1 MREDKPLILVVDDEE
16 SNIIVFNRP
25 LSKAGYTVIGVSS
38 GAAALAAVEQNDI
51 DVILMDW
58 MMPGMNG
65 VEAAAAIKA
74 TAKGRLIPV
83 IMVTAKAEQGDIKA
97 GLDAGADDYIT
108 KPVEMEEA
116 LARIRS
122 ALRQRALEK
131 GLHGANEKLL
141 KLMALKD
148 DFLNIA
154 SHDIRSPLTSILGFA
169 DELQREDAGPL
180 NETQKRYLNIIV
192 RAGKR
197 QLKLV
202 NDLLDLARIETGKD
216 EPHKTPVVMDTLLA
230 ETHEAMIYTAKEKDI
245 ELTYA
250 KGCPERLMADEGKIL
265 RVLSNLISNAIK
277 FTPKGGAVAVSCR
290 AADGE
295 CVVTVADNGVGI
307 PPEEMPKLFGKFAKL
322 SSRPTEG
329 EHGSG
334 LGLSIARHIIEMHG
348 GRIWAES
355 EREKGTAFHFTLPL
369 GGVPSF

>member
-1 MREDKPLILVVDDEE
+1 MTLEDKPLILVVDDEE
-16 SNIIVFNRP
+16 SNIIVFKRP
-25 LSKAGYTVIGVSS
+25 LAKAGYTVIGASG
-38 GAAALAAVEQNDI
+38 GAAALAAAAQNDI

-58 MMPGMNG
+58 MMPGMSG

-83 IMVTAKAEQGDIKA
+83 IMVTAKSGQSDIKA

-108 KPVEMEEA
+108 KPVKMEEA

-131 GLHGANEKLL
+131 GLHEANEQLL
-141 KLMALKD
+141 RLMALKD

-154 SHDIRSPLTSILGFA
+154 SHDIRTPLTAILGFA
-169 DELQREDAGPL
+169 DELQREDTGPL
-180 NETQKRYLNIIV
+180 NDTQKHHLNIIV

-216 EPHKTPVVMDTLLA
+216 EPRKTPVVMDSLLA
-230 ETHEAMIYTAKEKDI
+230 ETCESMLYTAKEKEI
-245 ELTYA
+245 ALSCA
-250 KGCPERLMADEGKIL
+250 KGCPEALMADEGKIL
-265 RVLSNLISNAIK
+265 RVLSNLAGNAIK
-277 FTPKGGAVAVSCR
+277 FTPKGGAVAVSCK
-290 AADGE
+290 AEAGE
-295 CVVTVADNGVGI
+295 CIVTVADSGVGI
-307 PPEEMPKLFGKFAKL
+307 PPEELPKLFGKFAKL
-322 SSRPTEG
+322 SSRPTAG

-334 LGLSIARHIIEMHG
+334 LGLSITKHIIEMHG

-355 EREKGTAFHFTLPL
+355 APGRGTSLHFALPL
-369 GGVPSF
+369 GR